1 MMHLRIGKNREHM
14 GENRLDVDKE
24 NRLKDYSEMRGNTS
38 KLVFNMKT
46 NLMVKLFSLVPRTG
60 KLIIGQTY

>member
-24 NRLKDYSEMRGNTS
+24 NRLKDYSEG
-38 KLVFNMKT
+38 
-46 NLMVKLFSLVPRTG
+46 
-60 KLIIGQTY
+60 I